1 MRFGRTERC
10 AFGAAAMLV
19 GALIAI
25 PVQAPVLLLD
35 DFDGENGG
43 VTAAS
48 YSNFVNWTVND
59 GEVTLVGAGNPYGL
73 SGSGA
78 YVGFLGTS
86 HVLLITTASYA
97 FNAGDLI
104 TLSFDASGN

>member
-1 MRFGRTERC
+1 
-10 AFGAAAMLV
+10 MLV

-25 PVQAPVLLLD
+25 PVQAAVLLLD

-59 GEVTLVGAGNPYGL
+59 GQ
-73 SGSGA
+73 
-78 YVGFLGTS
+78 
-86 HVLLITTASYA
+86 
-97 FNAGDLI
+97 
-104 TLSFDASGN
+104 